1 MRKIIS
7 VLAGA
12 VAALLAY
19 GTASAASALPFGLYE
34 SSNNLQYSFAEAPNY
49 AIQYYGWQE
58 AFQATDVQ
66 DAWSAGTE
74 SFLELQTCGNPCDE
88 ATSVPLADV
97 IAGNYDT
104 YLTNFAD
111 AAAAFGHP
119 VLLTFDH
126 EMNGSWYP
134 WDATDGGTSTGVTPA
149 QWIAAWDH
157 VTSLISAIAPNVAWV
172 WAPNIEQ
179 GGSAVSGF
187 WPGSGG
193 QVSYVGLDGYYAN
206 TGTTWA
212 NRFQSS
218 YLDVESASGGSY
230 PFMVA
235 ETGIPPGDSNA
246 VSQVDDLFTGARSVG
261 AVAVMYF
268 DKGAYAM
275 TTAMESEFVTD
286 AG

>member
-12 VAALLAY
+12 LAVVLAS
-19 GTASAASALPFGLYE
+19 GTASAAVALPFGLYQ
-34 SSNNLQYSFAEAPNY
+34 SGNNLQYSFAQVPDY
-49 AIQYYGWQE
+49 AIQFYGWQE
-58 AFQATDVQ
+58 AFQAADVQ
-66 DAWSAGTE
+66 AAWDAGTE
-74 SFLELQTCGNPCDE
+74 SFLELQTCGNPCDQ
-88 ATSVPLADV
+88 ATSVPLANV
-97 IAGNYDT
+97 AAGDYDT
-104 YLTNFAD
+104 YLKTFAD
-111 AAAAFGHP
+111 AAESFGHP
-119 VLLTFDH
+119 VLMTFDH

-134 WDATDGGTSTGVTPA
+134 WDAADGGTSTGVTPA

-157 VTSLISAIAPNVAWV
+157 VTSLISGIAPNVEWV

-179 GGSAVSGF
+179 GGSAVSAF

-193 QVSYVGLDGYYAN
+193 HVSYVGLDGYYVN

-218 YLDVESASGGSY
+218 YRDVESASGGSY

-235 ETGIPPGDSNA
+235 ETAIPPGDSNA
-246 VSQVDDLFTGARSVG
+246 VSQIDDLFSGARSVG

-268 DKGAYAM
+268 DKGAYVM
-275 TTAMESEFVTD
+275 TSAMESEFVTA

>member
-1 MRKIIS
+1 MRKLIS

-12 VAALLAY
+12 VAVLLAY
-19 GTASAASALPFGLYE
+19 GSASAASALPFGLYQG
-34 SSNNLQYSFAEAPNY
+34 SNDLQYSFAAVPDY
-49 AIQYYGWQE
+49 AIQFYGWQE
-58 AFQATDVQ
+58 AFQAADVQ
-66 DAWSAGTE
+66 DAWDAGTE
-74 SFLELQTCGNPCDE
+74 SFLELQTCRNPCNV

-111 AAAAFGHP
+111 AVAAFGHP
-119 VLLTFDH
+119 VLMTFDH

-134 WDATDGGTSTGVTPA
+134 WDATDGGTSTGVTPE

-179 GGSAVSGF
+179 GGSAVSAF

-193 QVSYVGLDGYYAN
+193 QVSYVALDGYYAN
-206 TGTTWA
+206 TGTRWA
-212 NRFQSS
+212 RRFQPS

-235 ETGIPPGDSNA
+235 ETGIPAGDSNA
-246 VSQVDDLFTGARSVG
+246 VSQVDDLVSGAQSAG

-275 TTAMESEFVTD
+275 TPAMESEFTAD

>member
-1 MRKIIS
+1 MRKLIA
-7 VLAGA
+7 VLAGIM
-12 VAALLAY
+12 AALLAY
-19 GTASAASALPFGLYE
+19 GTASADSGPSFGLYQG
-34 SSNNLQYSFAEAPNY
+34 SNDLQYTFAEDPAY

-66 DAWSAGTE
+66 AAWDAGTE
-74 SFLELQTCGNPCDE
+74 SFLELQTCRNPCNM

-104 YLTNFAD
+104 YLTNFAN
-111 AAAAFGHP
+111 AAADFGQP
-119 VLLTFDH
+119 VLMTFDH

-134 WDATDGGTSTGVTPA
+134 WDATDGGISTGVTPA
-149 QWIAAWDH
+149 LWIAAWDH
-157 VTSLISAIAPNVAWV
+157 VTSLISAIAPNVEWV

-179 GGSAVSGF
+179 GGSAVSAF
-187 WPGSGG
+187 WPGSDG

-206 TGTTWA
+206 TGTRWA
-212 NRFQSS
+212 GRFQHS
-218 YLDVESASGGSY
+218 YLDVESVSGGSY

-235 ETGIPPGDSNA
+235 ETGIPSADSNA
-246 VSQVDDLFTGARSVG
+246 VSQIDDLVSGAQSAG

-275 TTAMESEFVTD
+275 TADMESELVAD

>member
-1 MRKIIS
+1 MRKLIS
-7 VLAGA
+7 VLAGT
-12 VAALLAY
+12 VAALLVY
-19 GTASAASALPFGLYE
+19 GTASASSALPFGLYE
-34 SSNNLQYSFAEAPNY
+34 SSNDLQYSFAGTPNY
-49 AIQYYGWQE
+49 AVQYYGWQE
-58 AFQATDVQ
+58 AFQATDAQ
-66 DAWSAGTE
+66 DAWNAGTE
-74 SFLELQTCGNPCDE
+74 SFLELQTCGNPCNL
-88 ATSVPLADV
+88 ATSVSLANV

-104 YLTNFAD
+104 YLTNFAA

-119 VLLTFDH
+119 VLMTFDH

-179 GGSAVSGF
+179 GGSAVSAF
-187 WPGSGG
+187 WPGPGG

-206 TGTTWA
+206 TGSAWSH
-212 NRFQSS
+212 RFQPS

-230 PFMVA
+230 PFMVT
-235 ETGIPPGDSNA
+235 ETGIPSADANA
-246 VSQVDDLFTGARSVG
+246 VSQVDDLFSGARSVG

-275 TTAMESEFVTD
+275 TAAMESEFVAD

>member
-1 MRKIIS
+1 MRKLIS

-19 GTASAASALPFGLYE
+19 GTASAASALPFGLYQG
-34 SSNNLQYSFAEAPNY
+34 SNDLQYSFAAVPDY
-49 AIQYYGWQE
+49 AIQYYGWRE
-58 AFQATDVQ
+58 AFQATAVQ
-66 DAWSAGTE
+66 DAWDAGTE
-74 SFLELQTCGNPCDE
+74 SFLELQTCRNPCNE

-104 YLTNFAD
+104 YLTDFAD
-111 AAAAFGHP
+111 AAAALGHP
-119 VLLTFDH
+119 VLMTFDH

-134 WDATDGGTSTGVTPA
+134 WDATDHGISTGVTPA

-179 GGSAVSGF
+179 GGSAVSAF
-187 WPGSGG
+187 WAGSGG
-193 QVSYVGLDGYYAN
+193 QVSYVGLDGYYVN
-206 TGTTWA
+206 TGTRWA
-212 NRFQSS
+212 NRFRSS

-235 ETGIPPGDSNA
+235 ETGIPAGDSDA
-246 VSQVDDLFTGARSVG
+246 VSQIDDLFSGARSAG

-275 TTAMESEFVTD
+275 TTAMQSEFVTD